1 MTTNDRTI
9 HLVLKP
15 QWYDMIASG
24 EKPEEYRD
32 FTPYWCR
39 RFFRVRNDDGTT
51 SKLDIKDKDL
61 HKYQTQVYQLAC
73 AGKLEAWPNAVR
85 FQRAYPKNPPQMRF
99 GISSVDLG
107 PCGKAKWGA
116 IPGKWYI
123 IIRLT
128 KN

>member
-1 MTTNDRTI
+1 MATKDRTI
-9 HLVLKP
+9 HLVNTHH
-15 QWYDMIASG
+15 WYDMIASG

-51 SKLDIKDKDL
+51 SPLDIKEKDL
-61 HKYQTQVYQLAC
+61 LKYQTQVYQLAC
-73 AGKLEAWPNAVR
+73 AGKLEVWPNAVE
-85 FQRAYPKNPPQMRF
+85 FQRAYPKNPPRMRF

-128 KN
+128 KK